1 MSAINAIYNANVYID
16 GNSLL
21 GNASEFK
28 LPEFEFGQD
37 DHTGLGMVSTIKLP
51 NGVEA
56 LEGEVTWNSFY
67 PEVAKK
73 ASNPF
78 KAVQLMVRGNL
89 QTFNASG
96 LAEEVPIVTTVTAV
110 FSKNA
115 LGGYK
120 PKEKAEFSSTYQ
132 ATEVRQ
138 VVGGREVLYYNA
150 FKNIYR
156 VDGQDVLNQMRKNI
170 GA

>member
-37 DHTGLGMVSTIKLP
+37 DFTGLGMVGTIKLP

-96 LAEEVPIVTTVTAV
+96 FPIVTTVTAM

-156 VDGQDVLNQMRKNI
+156 VDGQDVLKQMRKNI

>member
-1 MSAINAIYNANVYID
+1 MSAINAIYNANIYID

-37 DHTGLGMVSTIKLP
+37 DFTGLGMVGTIKLP

-89 QTFNASG
+89 QTFNAAG
-96 LAEEVPIVTTVTAV
+96 LAEEVPIVTTVTAM

-115 LGGYK
+115 LGGY
-120 PKEKAEFSSTYQ
+120 
-132 ATEVRQ
+132 RRRL
-138 VVGGREVLYYNA
+138 GGLLSPGRLSQIPPFPSACNRPRR
-150 FKNIYR
+150 FLKTSP
-156 VDGQDVLNQMRKNI
+156 LP
-170 GA
+170 

>member
-37 DHTGLGMVSTIKLP
+37 EYTGLGLVGTIKLP

-73 ASNPF
+73 AAHPF

-89 QTFNASG
+89 QTFNAAG
-96 LAEEVPIVTTVTAV
+96 LAEEVPYRYHGNGDVQQKYFGRLQAEG
-110 FSKNA
+110 K
-115 LGGYK
+115 GG
-120 PKEKAEFSSTYQ
+120 
-132 ATEVRQ
+132 
-138 VVGGREVLYYNA
+138 
-150 FKNIYR
+150 I
-156 VDGQDVLNQMRKNI
+156 
-170 GA
+170 

>member
-1 MSAINAIYNANVYID
+1 MSAINAIYNANIYID

-37 DHTGLGMVSTIKLP
+37 DFTGLGMVGTIKLP

-78 KAVQLMVRGNL
+78 KSVQLMVRGNL
-89 QTFNASG
+89 QTFNAAG
-96 LAEEVPIVTTVTAV
+96 LAEEVPIVTTVTAM
-110 FSKNA
+110 FSKT
-115 LGGYK
+115 L
-120 PKEKAEFSSTYQ
+120 
-132 ATEVRQ
+132 
-138 VVGGREVLYYNA
+138 
-150 FKNIYR
+150 
-156 VDGQDVLNQMRKNI
+156 
-170 GA
+170 